1 MADISWVT
9 PTVGLSTATFV
20 PGSAGH
26 SWQNVA
32 AAGMSIG
39 LKGAAVAAKTLTLTG
54 AELLSNPELI
64 TQAKAELKQRQ
75 GANFQYKSMVGD
87 RKPPLDY
94 RKAGGA
100 E

>member
-1 MADISWVT
+1 M
-9 PTVGLSTATFV
+9 

-32 AAGMSIG
+32 AGGMTIG
-39 LKGAAVAAKTLTLTG
+39 LKGAALAAKTLSITG
-54 AELLSNPELI
+54 AELFSNPELI
-64 TQAKAELKQRQ
+64 AQAKAELKQRQ
-75 GANFQYKSMVGD
+75 GKGFVYKSLLGD

-94 RKAGGA
+94 RKVGGA

>member
-1 MADISWVT
+1 M
-9 PTVGLSTATFV
+9 

-39 LKGAAVAAKTLTLTG
+39 LKGAAVAAKTLSLTG

-64 TQAKAELKQRQ
+64 AQAKAELKQRQ
-75 GANFQYKSMVGD
+75 GADFNYKSMVGD

>member
-1 MADISWVT
+1 M
-9 PTVGLSTATFV
+9 PTTATFV

-39 LKGAAVAAKTLTLTG
+39 LKGAAVAAKTLSLTG

-64 TQAKAELKQRQ
+64 AQAKAELKQRQ
-75 GANFQYKSMVGD
+75 GEGFTYKAMVGD
-87 RKPPLDY
+87 RPPPLDY
-94 RKAGGA
+94 RKAGGS